1 MKNKFFRKLL
11 NIFKYLAIYYL
22 SAKMICFAIP
32 KFLHMQFR
40 ILHYES
46 FKPLAELSK
55 YEHMWSFFGRSYN
68 YNLFIGLTE
77 FLIGI
82 LIVFR
87 RTRLIALL
95 ISLGVCINI
104 LILNIEFEIYFA
116 IQHITLDL
124 ALTLLLLT
132 GYRKDLYQFFI
143 QFGGR
148 FKKNFHT
155 PRKRFVRILPFLYII
170 LLPVGYFIFA
180 YKMRAGVSEEL
191 VGSYKIE
198 GIRLGNNGLELEK
211 GSLGSSPMMF
221 LEYNNQA
228 VLSMNDSIYFGA
240 YSAENGKIQMYFNPP
255 ADHRISSIKG
265 NLKDDLLKGS
275 MNDSIPVE
283 MKIKRLPAQKDYL
296 NELYQK

>member
-1 MKNKFFRKLL
+1 
-11 NIFKYLAIYYL
+11 
-22 SAKMICFAIP
+22 
-32 KFLHMQFR
+32 MQFR